1 MEELAPPA
9 LAESWDNVGWQVG
22 NDDVPVRA
30 ILVSLD
36 VELAVV
42 EEAAQRGCNVI
53 VAHHPLLFR
62 ALKRINPADYQ

>member
-62 ALKRINPADYQ
+62 ALKRINP